1 MEMSEMNRQQAGFT
15 LIELVIVI
23 VILGLLAAVA
33 LPRYSNMT
41 QQARIAAVN
50 GVAGG
55 AASAASVVRAQYL
68 ASGAT
73 TSPITVDGQ
82 AITVVTGA
90 NGGIPTN
97 AAGGIDLALTNYSG
111 FTFAAGAPATFT
123 PTNGGNATCQVR
135 YNGTAVPVPA
145 AGAVPAIPPGG
156 AVAVTTGC

>member
-1 MEMSEMNRQQAGFT
+1 MKRQQAGFT

-23 VILGLLAAVA
+23 IILGLLAAAAV
-33 LPRYSNMT
+33 PRFANLS

-55 AASAASVVRAQYL
+55 ATSAASVVRAQYM

-73 TSPITVDGQ
+73 TSPIIVDGQ
-82 AITVVTGA
+82 SVVVVAGA

-97 AAGGIDLALTNYSG
+97 ATTGIAVALSNYSG
-111 FTFAAGAPATFT
+111 FNFAATAPSTFR
-123 PTNGGNATCQVR
+123 PVNGGSATCEVR
-135 YNGTAVPVPA
+135 YNGTAVTVPA